1 MAVAR
6 SPGAAPAATAWRSRR
21 PGWALAAVVLSAVV
35 LAPLVY
41 IGVSLLSP
49 PGEGWAHVQEH
60 LLARYLRGTGGVVAL
75 SLAWALAFAVVP
87 AWLVSAFTFP
97 GRRALT
103 WLLAAPL
110 AVPSYI
116 AAIAWAGLLD
126 FTGPLQTAL
135 RAAGGPDAAGW
146 VPDIMNLWGVSFV
159 LGSVLYPYVY
169 VTTRAALLR
178 QSSTLIEAARCLGA
192 GPIRVFLAVVLPALR
207 PAIVA
212 GLALVLMETIND
224 YGAVHYYGVD
234 TFTTGIFRTWLGLGD
249 VGSAVRLAA
258 VLLVVTA
265 AALGLERVARSGKR
279 FDNAGTTR
287 PLVPWRLRGA
297 RGLLAAAVCAVPVL
311 AGLGVPVAMLVRWTA
326 RTADQIDLAAFA
338 RLAGRSAALAAAA
351 AAVVVASGLFLAYA
365 RRVKRAAWMGSL
377 TGLAGA
383 GYAVPG
389 AVIAVGVFALG
400 ATLDGAA
407 RSAGLLSVGQMLLG
421 GSVVAL
427 VWAYG
432 VRFLAVGLQPIDAGF
447 TRQGPTLDE
456 AARTLGAGPLRAL
469 VTVHAPLL
477 RGALAGAATLAF
489 VDVLKELP
497 LTLILRPFD
506 FATLATHTYELASEE
521 MVPASAPS
529 ALLLVVFGLIAVA
542 VAQRGLLSEGGR

>member
-1 MAVAR
+1 M
-6 SPGAAPAATAWRSRR
+6 
-21 PGWALAAVVLSAVV
+21 LLSAVV
-35 LAPLVY
+35 LAPLLY
-41 IGVSLLSP
+41 IGVSLLEP
-49 PGEGWAHVQEH
+49 AGDGWAHVRTH
-60 LLARYLRGTGGVVAL
+60 LLGRYLQGTAGVVGL
-75 SLAWALAFAVVP
+75 SLVWSLVFAVVP
-87 AWLVSAFTFP
+87 AWLVSAFSFP
-97 GRRALT
+97 GRRALG

-126 FTGPLQTAL
+126 FTGPVQVGL
-135 RAAGGPDAAGW
+135 RSLGGPGAAGW
-146 VPDIMNLWGVSFV
+146 VPDIMNVWGASFV

-192 GPIRVFLAVVLPALR
+192 GPVRTFLSVVLPTLR
-207 PAIVA
+207 PAVVA
-212 GLALVLMETIND
+212 GLALVLMETVND

-249 VGSAVRLAA
+249 VASAVRLAA

-265 AALGLERVARSGKR
+265 ATLGLERLARGGKR

-287 PLVPWRLRGA
+287 PLTPWRLSGPRA
-297 RGLLAAAVCAVPVL
+297 VLAAGVCSLPVL
-311 AGLGVPVAMLVRWTA
+311 AGLGVPLFMLVRWTA
-326 RTADQIDLAAFA
+326 RTAHQVDAAAFVL
-338 RLAGRSAALAAAA
+338 LAGRSAALAAVA
-351 AAVVVASGLFLAYA
+351 AAVVVVCGVFFAYA
-365 RRVKRAAWMGSL
+365 RRVKRTPWMASL
-377 TGLAGA
+377 MGLAGA

-400 ATLDGAA
+400 AVLDAGA
-407 RSAGLLSVGQMLLG
+407 RSAGLVQAGQLLLG
-421 GSVVAL
+421 GSLTAL

-432 VRFLAVGLQPIDAGF
+432 VRFLAVGLQPVDAGF
-447 TRQGPTLDE
+447 TRQGPSLDE
-456 AARTLGAGPLRAL
+456 AARTLGAGPLRTL
-469 VTVHAPLL
+469 LTVHLPLL
-477 RGALAGAATLAF
+477 KGAVAGAATLAF

-529 ALLLVVFGLIAVA
+529 ALVLVAFGLVAVA
-542 VAQRGLLSEGGR
+542 VAQRGLLADGEA